1 MGSTSSAPSRSTELV
16 IYDEQM
22 ASAARTHSTTDFVD
36 PRSLVDKL
44 QPGDLIQ
51 VKGSYIQQ
59 WFYSHFAVYYG
70 NGYIIH
76 VYKPTLGEPVKVM
89 QDLMVDIFQGSLVR
103 KNNHMDNTSHF
114 HAKAPRQI
122 VLTARSMVG
131 QIWDYNFFTNNCEH
145 FAALCRYGR
154 KVSLQSN
161 GIADIYAGHITK
173 GEFLDHCMQGV
184 KEKCVTLVSWIN
196 RKFRGVWDSMAQLRY
211 IS

>member
-103 KNNHMDNTSHF
+103 KNNHMDNTIHF
-114 HAKAPRQI
+114 HAKTPREI
-122 VLTARSMVG
+122 VLTARSMVD
-131 QIWDYNFFTNNCEH
+131 QIWDYDLLTNNCEH
-145 FAALCRYGR
+145 FAAFCRYGR
-154 KVSLQSN
+154 KVSLQSG
-161 GIADIYAGHITK
+161 GIADIRAGHITK
-173 GEFLDHCMQGV
+173 GEFLDHCVQSV

-196 RKFRGVWDSMAQLRY
+196 RKCLGVWDGMAQLRY